1 MRWVCCILRP
11 RRRCSKVGSRR
22 KAPRRRSGCLRPRPG
37 TKAQTEVYARI
48 PGLKVW
54 TPRLPSAVAIEGG
67 ATLPLES
74 PDLATIARRPAVLPP
89 VPPPPPLE
97 SPDLATIARADGG
110 RLQEGSCP
118 ENAKR
123 WRPAQVNCLLL
134 VGRALCGRRLGGLG
148 IPPEFECNHASLSRN
163 RGGTWEVP
171 VGGETARG
179 RSPPLS
185 SI

>member
-1 MRWVCCILRP
+1 LRWVCCILRP

-67 ATLPLES
+67 ATL
-74 PDLATIARRPAVLPP
+74 
-89 VPPPPPLE
+89 PLE